1 MFFGF
6 RRTRKRKM
14 KKLTLKA
21 LKEMKPDTIFA
32 SGIGLI
38 EHPWFN
44 GAKPVSEGGT
54 LEPDGR
60 STKVKW
66 VAIRGGIHDW
76 AIYHSMDA
84 NIVYADYFDDPEHLE
99 ASNELI
105 SRAGA
110 KLHNEKYIK
119 ELVPCT
125 DKAFAMYRH

>member
-1 MFFGF
+1 MD
-6 RRTRKRKM
+6 
-14 KKLTLKA
+14 KLTIQK

-44 GAKPVSEGGT
+44 QAKKV
-54 LEPDGR
+54 LEEDGR

-84 NIVYADYFDDPEHLE
+84 NICREDYFDCDCHLE
-99 ASNELI
+99 ASEGTVA
-105 SRAGA
+105 RCGA
-110 KLHNEKYIK
+110 KVHKEETIK
-119 ELVPCT
+119 SLVPC
-125 DKAFAMYRH
+125 DDEAFGMYRH